1 MMTLDINKQKM
12 YYANQDSVVPIY
24 ERDEYGNIIYYEDEE
39 GNSYPLESGETKLVY
54 GEPIEFFGNLSMS
67 GGESEAVEFGL
78 DTGSYSAILVT
89 SKNTLPITETSLI
102 WYENEPKK
110 DIDGNTDEFSADY
123 RIVKISPSLNVDK
136 YVLQKVVK

>member
-1 MMTLDINKQKM
+1 MRTLNKNKQRLF
-12 YYANQDSVVPIY
+12 YANQDRVVPIY
-24 ERDEYGNIIYYEDEE
+24 EYYEDED
-39 GNSYPLESGETKLVY
+39 GNMIPLDTGETKLVY
-54 GEPIEFFGNLSMS
+54 GEPIEFKGNISLSN
-67 GGESEAVEFGL
+67 GGEVEVQEFGL
-78 DTGSYSAILVT
+78 SQADYSAILVT